1 MEVENIYHTFHQSL
15 LSFIRSKITVTE
27 DAEDILQNVF
37 IRISLN
43 IDRLSESEKLKSW
56 IYAITRNAIIDY
68 YRHRSKNKEITLD
81 ETFEQS
87 LLNED
92 DRTVTGLDGC
102 MHNMI
107 NLLPEPYRQALID
120 SEIHGISQ
128 KELAEKYDIPY
139 PSLRSRVQ
147 RGRERLKQLY
157 SNCCHIRQDAR
168 GNIIEFSIRNE
179 GSCNSCDK

>member
-1 MEVENIYHTFHQSL
+1 MEVESVYQTFHHSL
-15 LSFIRSKITVTE
+15 LSFIRSKITIKE

-68 YRHRSKNKEITLD
+68 YRHRSKSKAITLD

-92 DRTVTGLDGC
+92 ARAATGLDGC

-107 NLLPEPYRQALID
+107 NLLPEPYRQTLID

-157 SNCCHIRQDAR
+157 SNCCHIQQDAR
-168 GNIIEFSIRNE
+168 GNIVEFKIRNA
-179 GSCNSCDK
+179 GSCNSCDN